1 MTYRLAA
8 RYNRTRRDASRLAL
22 TLSVAV
28 LAASPALAQRA
39 NLAPVLGVTGPL
51 SNAATPSNVKS
62 EVSTQTVAQQKPPPD
77 AARRVALVRAVRIE
91 GGFPEFQA
99 QMSALIAGVE
109 GRRITLAQAY
119 QFAAAVQQT
128 YLDAGYPL
136 VNAVLEPQA
145 FARGEIRV
153 RVIDG
158 FIESL
163 DLSGVPEEIRGL
175 VRARL
180 SPIVGRRHL
189 TKAELQRHI
198 QLLGELPGV
207 SGGTASKLGDEVG
220 GVVLI
225 VKATQTPF
233 TSATSVNNYL
243 PSEYGTYLFTQT
255 FSINNALGF
264 GENLHAG
271 FSSGTDFGRFFDGTA
286 QTESFD
292 FGGFVPI
299 GADGFTLGAGYA
311 QSRSLPSPAFT
322 LLSPGYVAPESSYD
336 ELQRASVRANY
347 PLLLTKEQSLH
358 VQFGFDFVDNISS
371 LTPYPHS
378 NLFGLPDFSFF
389 HDQYEDL
396 RAAAEWHVAF
406 PWSWGGN
413 AISGVVY
420 EHGLG
425 GLNGSLLEPLSRPGA
440 SPDFSKLYG
449 EVHITQPLPEGLVL
463 SLLGRAQT
471 GFGQSLMELEEL
483 QLAGPDALSGFGLGT
498 LYVDNGAVG
507 RAELQRPLAVQLGGA
522 AGTATPYL
530 FGAWGGGTFQ
540 HVYLGENP
548 NVDATSFGAGL
559 RANGKFT
566 GWPFAETLGLELA
579 RVNSNVPYAREGYA
593 ATFNYQMTYAGDP
606 LGAPHLGLARPVER
620 GAVDFTSSGFYAGLN
635 SGYAFDASPN
645 IASVGRVVSNAAD
658 MFYNSPNGAQ
668 VSAANIT
675 GAAAASG
682 DTAIGG
688 GQVGY
693 NFISGRWLLGGEAD
707 IQGAGQA
714 SISQSTRTANAVVN
728 GDSQPVTTVFDDS
741 KSLDWLGTLRGRV
754 GFSATPDLLAY
765 VTGGLAY
772 GGVSADSRAT
782 QSWPDT
788 PAHTPYSLAS
798 SSAASGGYS
807 DTLIGWT
814 IGGGLEWMFAPGLS
828 LKGEYLYYDL
838 GQGDFPSG
846 TLVTAPLSGI
856 GGKNIVA
863 SSSSARYEGSIVRI
877 GLNYH
882 FGAQDPRRP
891 LIVKGPEVKSG
902 PVWNGFYA
910 GLNAGYDWGVHSKA
924 SNSAIVGS
932 AALDHLLGITWAPYL
947 AEAIAGDSTPA
958 PNGYIG
964 GGQIGYNLQLNRG
977 LLGLEADIQGSGAN
991 GQGAYTTYSSTPP
1004 FNLFALTTHV
1014 DNTASLDWLGT
1025 LRGRLGLFLRSDL
1038 LGYLTGGLAYG
1049 ETSSGTFIDQQWNG
1063 TLSPFFHTSGSSGLD
1078 NSLMAGWTAGAGLE
1092 WMFSGALSLKAEYLY
1107 YDLGEARYGASP
1119 ASLTFGLSN
1128 TALPSTAFRYDG
1140 QLVRIGLNYH
1150 FD

>member
-1 MTYRLAA
+1 MAYRLAA
-8 RYNRTRRDASRLAL
+8 HDNWRTSASRLAL
-22 TLSVAV
+22 TLSI
-28 LAASPALAQRA
+28 AALFAAPALAQRA
-39 NLAPVLGVTGPL
+39 NLAPVLGATGPL
-51 SNAATPSNVKS
+51 SNAGARSNVNVEAS
-62 EVSTQTVAQQKPPPD
+62 IPTVAQQKPPAD
-77 AARRVALVRAVRIE
+77 ASRRFAVARSVRIE
-91 GGFPEFQA
+91 GGFPEFQP
-99 QMSALIAGVE
+99 QMSALIAGVQ
-109 GRRITLAQAY
+109 GRRISLAEAY
-119 QFAAAVQQT
+119 QFAAAVQHV

-136 VNAVLEPQA
+136 VNAVLQPQA
-145 FARGEIRV
+145 FERGEIRV

-175 VRARL
+175 VSARL

-189 TKAELQRHI
+189 TSGELQRHI

-207 SGGTASKLGDEVG
+207 RGATGSRLGNEVG
-220 GVVLI
+220 GVVLV

-233 TSATSVNNYL
+233 TSTTSVNNYL
-243 PSEYGTYLFTQT
+243 PAEYGTYLFTQT

-264 GENLHAG
+264 GESLHAG
-271 FSSGTDFGRFFDGTA
+271 FSSSDDFGRFFSGTA
-286 QTESFD
+286 KSESFN

-311 QSRSLPSPAFT
+311 QSRGLPSPAYT
-322 LLSPGYVAPESSYD
+322 LLGPGYFVPESAND
-336 ELQRASVRANY
+336 ELQRVSVRANY
-347 PLLLTKEQSLH
+347 PLLLTKQQSLH
-358 VQFGFDFVDNISS
+358 VQLGFDFVDNISS
-371 LTPYPHS
+371 LTPYPHG
-378 NLFGLPDFSFF
+378 NLFGQPDFSLF

-413 AISGVVY
+413 AISAIVY

-425 GLNGSLLEPLSRPGA
+425 GLNGGLLEPLSRPGA
-440 SPDFSKLYG
+440 SPDFSKLVG
-449 EVHITQPLPEGLVL
+449 ETHISQPLPEGLVL
-463 SLLGRAQT
+463 SVLGRAQT
-471 GFGQSLMELEEL
+471 SFGQSLMESEEL
-483 QLAGPDALSGFGLGT
+483 QLAGPDTLSGFGLGT
-498 LYVDNGAVG
+498 IYVDSGAVG
-507 RAELQRPLAVQLGGA
+507 RAELQRPFAVQLGG
-522 AGTATPYL
+522 GSGIATPYL
-530 FGAWGGGTFQ
+530 FGAWGGGVFDK
-540 HVYLGENP
+540 VYSGQDP
-548 NVDATSFGAGL
+548 NVTATSFGGGL
-559 RANGKFT
+559 RANGRFT
-566 GWPFAETLGLELA
+566 GWPFNETLNLELA

-593 ATFNYQMTYAGDP
+593 ATFSYQMAYAGDP
-606 LGAPHLGLARPVER
+606 FGAPQFGLARTVER

-645 IASVGRVVSNAAD
+645 IASAGRVVSNAAD
-658 MFYNSPNGAQ
+658 VFYNSPNGAQ

-675 GAAAASG
+675 GSASASG
-682 DTAIGG
+682 DTPIGG

-693 NFISGRWLLGGEAD
+693 NFISGGWLLGGEAD

-714 SISQSTRTANAVVN
+714 SMSQSTRTAIATVN
-728 GDSQPVTTVFDDS
+728 GDSQPVTTVFDDR
-741 KSLDWLGTLRGRV
+741 KSLDWLGTLRGRL
-754 GFSATPDLLAY
+754 GMAATSDLIAY

-772 GGVSADSRAT
+772 GGVSADSRAM

-798 SSAASGGYS
+798 SSVATGGYS
-807 DTLIGWT
+807 DTLVGWT

-838 GQGDFPSG
+838 GQGHFPSG

-856 GGKNIVA
+856 AGENVIA
-863 SSSSARYEGSIVRI
+863 SSSSARFDGHIVRI

-882 FGAQDPRRP
+882 FGAQDQQRP
-891 LIVKGPEVKSG
+891 LIVKGPEVKPG

-924 SNSAIVGS
+924 SNSASIGS
-932 AALDHLLGITWAPYL
+932 ANWGVAWASYQ
-947 AEAIAGDSTPA
+947 AEAIAGDSKPA

-977 LLGLEADIQGSGAN
+977 LLGLEADIQGLGAK
-991 GQGAYTTYSSTPP
+991 GQDRYTTYAATVPL
-1004 FNLFALTTHV
+1004 NLFALTTHV
-1014 DNTASLDWLGT
+1014 DNMASVDWLGT

-1049 ETSSGTFIDQQWNG
+1049 GTSSGTFIDQQWNG
-1063 TLSPFFHTSGSSGLD
+1063 TLNPAFHTSGSIGLN
-1078 NSLMAGWTAGAGLE
+1078 NSFMAGWTAGAGLE
-1092 WMFSGALSLKAEYLY
+1092 WMFSSALSLKGEYLY
-1107 YDLGEARYGASP
+1107 YDLGVARYGASP

-1128 TALPSTAFRYDG
+1128 TVLPSTAFRYDG
-1140 QLVRIGLNYH
+1140 QLVRLGLNYH